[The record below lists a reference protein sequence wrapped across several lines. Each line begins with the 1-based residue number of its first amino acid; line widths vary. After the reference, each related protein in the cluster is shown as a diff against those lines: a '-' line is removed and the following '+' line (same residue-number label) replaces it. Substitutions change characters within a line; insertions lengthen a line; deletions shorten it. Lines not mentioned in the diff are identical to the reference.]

1 MLALSLAVFR
11 FAGPLAGIVVAIA
24 VWIPMFLFAIRGINS
39 PPASLGITRAPAGP
53 RHRVLVIANQG
64 LEDSGLCEEVCRRT
78 DRTATEAMIVAP
90 VAASSGL
97 RDLTDDV
104 DSELELAAKRV
115 DAALQVL
122 RDAGVDAIGRAEVA
136 GPMDALLDGVREF
149 APNEVVMLSQGERGW
164 ESAGT
169 LAERVRTEVGLPVTE
184 VSPSAATAAR

>member
-1 MLALSLAVFR
+1 
-11 FAGPLAGIVVAIA
+11 
-24 VWIPMFLFAIRGINS
+24 
-39 PPASLGITRAPAGP
+39 
-53 RHRVLVIANQG
+53 
-64 LEDSGLCEEVCRRT
+64 
-78 DRTATEAMIVAP
+78 MIVAP
-90 VAASSGL
+90 VVASSGL

-104 DSELELAAKRV
+104 DSERELAAKRV
-115 DAALQVL
+115 DAALRVL
-122 RDAGVDAIGRAEVA
+122 RDAGVDASGHAEVA